1 MLINDNKN
9 EWFTQ
14 IIKLQSENLLRG
26 LFIYYG
32 LNKNISQILQIIL
45 YKFNINSDIFS
56 INFLCINI
64 YKKYIEKISE
74 FKLNLY
80 KIIYKI
86 CEIFLFNP

>member
-32 LNKNISQILQIIL
+32 LNKNISQIL
-45 YKFNINSDIFS
+45 
-56 INFLCINI
+56 
-64 YKKYIEKISE
+64 
-74 FKLNLY
+74 
-80 KIIYKI
+80 
-86 CEIFLFNP
+86 